1 MQLRLDGLEQHLA
14 RGMAGLYVVYGDE
27 HLLAQE
33 ACDRIRASARAAGF
47 TDRSVFTV
55 ERGFDWSA
63 LLGASQSMSL
73 FGDRQLVELRIPSGK
88 PGKEGADALKTLAA
102 SAKASAN
109 PDVLTLVT
117 LPRLDA
123 ATQKSAWFTAL
134 ADGGV
139 AIKIDPVERTALP
152 NWIGQRLGQQGQR
165 VAPGEDGRRALQFV
179 AERVEGNLL
188 AAHQEIQKL
197 GLLYPQGVL
206 SFEQIH
212 DAVLNVARYDVFKLN
227 EAMLT
232 GDVGRLTRMLDGL
245 EGEGEAAVLVLWAVV
260 EEVRTLLR
268 IKRGVAAGKP
278 LAVLLRENRVWGP
291 RERLIGPALA
301 RLTEATLE
309 RGLALA
315 ARLDRQ
321 VKGLSGQ
328 ARGDWRNALPPDAW
342 DGLFELAMT
351 VASPRDAGAAACP
364 AAGARAGAASAP
376 ARARPGGPGA
386 SPAAA
391 AAAAAAAARPRTAGP
406 GRRPG

>member
-1 MQLRLDGLEQHLA
+1 MQLRLDALEPHLA
-14 RGMAGLYVVYGDE
+14 KGMAGLYVVFGDE

-73 FGDRQLVELRIPSGK
+73 FGDRQLVELRIPTGK
-88 PGKEGADALKTLAA
+88 PGKEGAEALKTLAK
-102 SAKASAN
+102 SGN

-134 ADGGV
+134 AEGGV
-139 AIKIDPVERTALP
+139 AIKIDPVERAALP
-152 NWIGQRLGQQGQR
+152 NWIGQRLGMQGQR
-165 VAPGEDGRRALQFV
+165 VAPGEDGRRSLQFV

-232 GDVGRLTRMLDGL
+232 GDAGRLARMLDGL
-245 EGEGEAAVLVLWAVV
+245 QGEGEASVLVLWAVV
-260 EEVRTLLR
+260 EEIRTLLR
-268 IKRGVAAGKP
+268 IKRGVGAGKP
-278 LAVLLRENRVWGP
+278 LAMLLRENRVWGP
-291 RERLIGPALA
+291 RERLIGPALS
-301 RLTEATLE
+301 RLSEATLE

-342 DGLFELAMT
+342 DGLFELAMM
-351 VASPRDAGAAACP
+351 VAAPRDIAP
-364 AAGARAGAASAP
+364 PPRTGARSEGDARRAAP
-376 ARARPGGPGA
+376 AN
-386 SPAAA
+386 PAAA

-406 GRRPG
+406 GRRTS

>member
-1 MQLRLDGLEQHLA
+1 MQLRLDALEPHLA
-14 RGMAGLYVVYGDE
+14 KGLAGLYVVYGDE

-33 ACDRIRASARAAGF
+33 ACDRIRAAARAAGF

-55 ERGFDWSA
+55 ERGFDWSS

-73 FGDRQLVELRIPSGK
+73 FGDRQLVELRIPTGK
-88 PGKEGADALKTLAA
+88 PGKEGADALKTLAG
-102 SAKASAN
+102 SAN

-134 ADGGV
+134 ADSGV
-139 AIKIDPVERTALP
+139 ALKVDPVERAQLP
-152 NWIGQRLGQQGQR
+152 NWIGQRLAQQGQR

-232 GDVGRLTRMLDGL
+232 GDAGRLARMLDGL
-245 EGEGEAAVLVLWAVV
+245 HGEGEASVLVLWALV
-260 EEVRTLLR
+260 EEIRTLLR

-278 LAVLLRENRVWGP
+278 LAMLLRENRVWGP
-291 RERLIGPALA
+291 RERLIGPALS
-301 RLTEATLE
+301 RLTEPALE
-309 RGLALA
+309 RALVLA

-321 VKGLSGQ
+321 VKGLTAQ
-328 ARGDWRNALPPDAW
+328 ARGEWRNALPPDAW

-351 VASPRDAGAAACP
+351 VASPRDAL
-364 AAGARAGAASAP
+364 ASARPSAAVAGRGAVAP
-376 ARARPGGPGA
+376 ANRPLPGG
-386 SPAAA
+386 
-391 AAAAAAAARPRTAGP
+391 RPPSAGP
-406 GRRPG
+406 ARRPG

>member
-1 MQLRLDGLEQHLA
+1 MQLRLEALEPHLA
-14 RGMAGLYVVYGDE
+14 KGLAGLYVVYGDE
-27 HLLAQE
+27 HLLVQE
-33 ACDRIRASARAAGF
+33 ACDRIRAAARAAGF

-55 ERGFDWSA
+55 ERGFDWSS

-102 SAKASAN
+102 AAN

-134 ADGGV
+134 SDGGV
-139 AIKIDPVERTALP
+139 VLKIDPVERAQLP
-152 NWIGQRLGQQGQR
+152 NWIGQRLAQQGQR
-165 VAPGEDGRRALQFV
+165 VAPGEEGRRALQFV

-232 GDVGRLTRMLDGL
+232 GDVARLARMLDGL
-245 EGEGEAAVLVLWAVV
+245 HGEGEASVLVLWAVV
-260 EEVRTLLR
+260 EEIRTLLR

-278 LAVLLRENRVWGP
+278 LAMLLRENRVWGP
-291 RERLIGPALA
+291 RERLIGPALS
-301 RLTEATLE
+301 RLSDATLE

-321 VKGLSGQ
+321 VKGLSAQ
-328 ARGDWRNALPPDAW
+328 ARGEWRNALPPDTW

-351 VASPRDAGAAACP
+351 VAAPRDAGTS
-364 AAGARAGAASAP
+364 ARPNAASA
-376 ARARPGGPGA
+376 RG
-386 SPAAA
+386 AAA
-391 AAAAAAAARPRTAGP
+391 LAGRPQSVGMGGRPPSAGP
-406 GRRPG
+406 TRRPG

>member
-1 MQLRLDGLEQHLA
+1 MQLRLDALEPHLA

-102 SAKASAN
+102 SAKSGAN

-134 ADGGV
+134 SESGA
-139 AIKIDPVERTALP
+139 AIKIDPVERAALP
-152 NWIGQRLGQQGQR
+152 NWIGQRLSQQGQR

-232 GDVGRLTRMLDGL
+232 GDVGRLARMLDGL

-291 RERLIGPALA
+291 RERLIGPALS
-301 RLTEATLE
+301 RLSEATLE
-309 RGLALA
+309 RGLVLA

-351 VASPRDAGAAACP
+351 VAAPRDAGGAGAATSRP
-364 AAGARAGAASAP
+364 VAGARTGAP
-376 ARARPGGPGA
+376 AAPR
-386 SPAAA
+386 SNPAAA

>member
-1 MQLRLDGLEQHLA
+1 MQLRLDALEPHLTKGL
-14 RGMAGLYVVYGDE
+14 AGLYVVYGDE

-33 ACDRIRASARAAGF
+33 ACDRIRAAARAAGF

-55 ERGFDWSA
+55 ERGFDWSS

-88 PGKEGADALKTLAA
+88 PGKEGADALKTLAG
-102 SAKASAN
+102 SAKSAAN

-134 ADGGV
+134 ADSGV
-139 AIKIDPVERTALP
+139 ALKIDLVERAQLP
-152 NWIGQRLGQQGQR
+152 NWIGQRLAQQGQR

-232 GDVGRLTRMLDGL
+232 GDAGRLARMLDGL
-245 EGEGEAAVLVLWAVV
+245 RGEGEASVLVLWALV
-260 EEVRTLLR
+260 EEIRTLLR
-268 IKRGVAAGKP
+268 VKRGVAAGKP
-278 LAVLLRENRVWGP
+278 LAMLLRENRVWGP
-291 RERLIGPALA
+291 RERLIGPALS
-301 RLTEATLE
+301 RLTEAALE
-309 RGLALA
+309 RALVLA

-321 VKGLSGQ
+321 VKGLSAQ
-328 ARGDWRNALPPDAW
+328 ARGEWRNALPPDAW

-351 VASPRDAGAAACP
+351 VASPRDTQ
-364 AAGARAGAASAP
+364 ASA
-376 ARARPGGPGA
+376 RP
-386 SPAAA
+386 PAAA
-391 AAAAAAAARPRTAGP
+391 AVRGAAGP
-406 GRRPG
+406 AGLALPGGRPPSAGPARRPG

>member
-1 MQLRLDGLEQHLA
+1 MQLRLDALEPHLA
-14 RGMAGLYVVYGDE
+14 KGLAGLYVMYGDE

-33 ACDRIRASARAAGF
+33 ACDRIRATARAAGF

-55 ERGFDWSA
+55 ERGFDWSS

-102 SAKASAN
+102 AAN
-109 PDVLTLVT
+109 SDVLTLVT

-134 ADGGV
+134 ADAGV
-139 AIKIDPVERTALP
+139 ALKIDPVERAQLP
-152 NWIGQRLGQQGQR
+152 AWVGQRLAQQDQR
-165 VAPGEDGRRALQFV
+165 VAAGEEGRRALQFI

-227 EAMLT
+227 EAMLA
-232 GDVGRLTRMLDGL
+232 GDVSRLSRMLDGL
-245 EGEGEAAVLVLWAVV
+245 RGEGEAAVLVLWAVV

-268 IKRGVAAGKP
+268 IKRGVATGKP

-291 RERLIGPALA
+291 RERLVGPALS
-301 RLTEATLE
+301 RVTEAALE
-309 RGLALA
+309 KGLALA

-321 VKGLSGQ
+321 VKGLSGGTP
-328 ARGDWRNALPPDAW
+328 GDHRHDPPPDAW
-342 DGLFELAMT
+342 SGLFELAMT
-351 VASPRDAGAAACP
+351 VASPAKSAPGAAAMP
-364 AAGARAGAASAP
+364 ATPAP
-376 ARARPGGPGA
+376 GRPA
-386 SPAAA
+386 L
-391 AAAAAAAARPRTAGP
+391 RPR
-406 GRRPG
+406 

>member
-1 MQLRLDGLEQHLA
+1 MQLRLDALEPHLA

-102 SAKASAN
+102 SAKAGAN

-134 ADGGV
+134 SESGA
-139 AIKIDPVERTALP
+139 AIKIDPVERSALP
-152 NWIGQRLGQQGQR
+152 NWIGQRLSQQGQR

-232 GDVGRLTRMLDGL
+232 GDVGRLARMLDGL

-291 RERLIGPALA
+291 RERLIGPALS
-301 RLTEATLE
+301 RLSEATLE
-309 RGLALA
+309 RGLVLA

-351 VASPRDAGAAACP
+351 VAAPRDAGGAGAATSRP
-364 AAGARAGAASAP
+364 VAGARTGAP
-376 ARARPGGPGA
+376 AAPR
-386 SPAAA
+386 SNPAAA

>member
-1 MQLRLDGLEQHLA
+1 MQLRLDALEPHLA
-14 RGMAGLYVVYGDE
+14 KGLAGLYVVYGDE

-55 ERGFDWSA
+55 ERGFDWST

-73 FGDRQLVELRIPSGK
+73 FGDRQLVELRIPTGK
-88 PGKEGADALKTLAA
+88 PGKEGADALKSLAA
-102 SAKASAN
+102 ATN

-134 ADGGV
+134 GEAGV
-139 AIKIDPVERTALP
+139 ALKVDPVERAQLP
-152 NWIGQRLGQQGQR
+152 NWIGQRLAQQGQR
-165 VAPGEDGRRALQFV
+165 VAPGEDGRRALQFI

-227 EAMLT
+227 EAMLA
-232 GDVGRLTRMLDGL
+232 GDVGRLSRMLDGL
-245 EGEGEAAVLVLWAVV
+245 SGEGEATVLVLWALV

-268 IKRGVAAGKP
+268 VKRGIAAGKP
-278 LAVLLRENRVWGP
+278 LATLLRENRVWGP
-291 RERLIGPALA
+291 RERLIGPALS
-301 RLTEATLE
+301 RVTEGALE
-309 RGLALA
+309 QALAIA

-321 VKGLSGQ
+321 VKGLTGGT
-328 ARGDWRNALPPDAW
+328 RGEWRNALPPDAW

-351 VASPRDAGAAACP
+351 VAAPRGAGAPGSAP
-364 AAGARAGAASAP
+364 GRPRLGAAPP
-376 ARARPGGPGA
+376 A
-386 SPAAA
+386 
-391 AAAAAAAARPRTAGP
+391 
-406 GRRPG
+406 GRRP

>member
-1 MQLRLDGLEQHLA
+1 MQLRPDALEPHLA
-14 RGMAGLYVVYGDE
+14 KGLAGLYVVYGDE

-33 ACDRIRASARAAGF
+33 ACDRIRAAARAAGF

-55 ERGFDWSA
+55 ERGFDWSS

-102 SAKASAN
+102 ASN
-109 PDVLTLVT
+109 PDVLMLVT

-123 ATQKSAWFTAL
+123 ATQKSAWFSAL
-134 ADGGV
+134 AESGV
-139 AIKIDPVERTALP
+139 ALKVDPVERAALP
-152 NWIGQRLGQQGQR
+152 NWIGQRLALQGQR

-206 SFEQIH
+206 NFEQIH

-232 GDVGRLTRMLDGL
+232 GDVGRLSRMLDGL
-245 EGEGEAAVLVLWAVV
+245 RGEGEASVLVLWAVV
-260 EEVRTLLR
+260 EEIRTLLR

-278 LAVLLRENRVWGP
+278 LAMLLRENRVWGP
-291 RERLIGPALA
+291 RERLIGPALS

-328 ARGDWRNALPPDAW
+328 SRADWRNALPPDAW
-342 DGLFELAMT
+342 DGLFELAML
-351 VASPRDAGAAACP
+351 VAAPRDGATQARAAGGARGAAAP
-364 AAGARAGAASAP
+364 GRAQP
-376 ARARPGGPGA
+376 A

-406 GRRPG
+406 SRRPG

>member
-1 MQLRLDGLEQHLA
+1 MQLRPDALEPHLA
-14 RGMAGLYVVYGDE
+14 KGPAGLYVVYGDE

-33 ACDRIRASARAAGF
+33 ACDRIRAAARAAGF

-55 ERGFDWSA
+55 ERGFDWSS

-102 SAKASAN
+102 ASN
-109 PDVLTLVT
+109 PDVLMLVT

-134 ADGGV
+134 AESGV
-139 AIKIDPVERTALP
+139 ALKIDPVERAALP
-152 NWIGQRLGQQGQR
+152 NWIGQRLALQGQR

-179 AERVEGNLL
+179 SERVEGNLL

-232 GDVGRLTRMLDGL
+232 GDVGRLARMLDGL
-245 EGEGEAAVLVLWAVV
+245 QGEGEASVLVLWAVV
-260 EEVRTLLR
+260 EEIRTLLR

-278 LAVLLRENRVWGP
+278 LAMLLRENRVWGP
-291 RERLIGPALA
+291 RERLIGPALS
-301 RLTEATLE
+301 RLSEATLE

-328 ARGDWRNALPPDAW
+328 SRADWRNALPPDAW

-351 VASPRDAGAAACP
+351 VASPRDGAPQARA
-364 AAGARAGAASAP
+364 AAGARGAAAP
-376 ARARPGGPGA
+376 GRAQPGA
-386 SPAAA
+386 QPTGPAAA

-406 GRRPG
+406 SRRQG

>member
-1 MQLRLDGLEQHLA
+1 MQLRLDALEPHLA

-109 PDVLTLVT
+109 PDVLTLIT

-134 ADGGV
+134 SDSGA
-139 AIKIDPVERTALP
+139 AIKIDPVERAALP
-152 NWIGQRLGQQGQR
+152 NWIGQRLAQQGQR

-291 RERLIGPALA
+291 RERLIGPALS
-301 RLTEATLE
+301 RLSEATLE

-351 VASPRDAGAAACP
+351 VAEPRDAGSG
-364 AAGARAGAASAP
+364 AGVRAGGAP
-376 ARARPGGPGA
+376 GRAQPGA
-386 SPAAA
+386 PVGPAA